1 MGDKLTYDSIRQLS
15 AKFRWSERATAWDR
29 HMDEK
34 DLENLREIRRKTIEH
49 QLAIANALLIKAATA
64 LQKTPPEEL
73 NPRAIATWIKL
84 ATDMQAKAI
93 GDPIQTI
100 SLTGPGGGPIQ
111 TEDLTGLSDDERRTR
126 LRDLAIEVAHRA
138 GLATVE
144 TNTEE

>member
-1 MGDKLTYDSIRQLS
+1 
-15 AKFRWSERATAWDR
+15 
-29 HMDEK
+29 MDEK

-64 LQKTPPEEL
+64 LQKTAAEEL

-84 ATDMQAKAI
+84 AVDMQAKAI